1 MKFTFVPDYYFKTFD
16 MASAEFLS
24 SIGVKGIILDIDNT
38 LEPYE
43 NPVPSEK
50 VLAWFSSLREYGIS
64 AAFVSNNNKERVE
77 LFNAGLSLPA
87 YYKAKKPFKK
97 NLLCAMRDMNTEKEN
112 TILMGD
118 QVFTD
123 VWAAHN
129 AGIRAILVP
138 PIKDKRDIF
147 TKFKR
152 MLEKPI
158 LKKYEKRRKKSEK
171 ENQNDEA

>member
-1 MKFTFVPDYYFKTFD
+1 MKFTFVPEYRFETFD

-24 SIGVKGIILDIDNT
+24 GIGVKGIILDIDNT

-43 NPVPSEK
+43 NEDPGEHV
-50 VLAWFSSLREYGIS
+50 VLWLESLRMCGIKAS
-64 AAFVSNNNKERVE
+64 IVSNNGRERVE
-77 LFNAGLSLPA
+77 RFNKNLSLFA
-87 YYKAKKPFKK
+87 CYKAKKPFKK
-97 NLLCAMRDMNTEKEN
+97 NLLRAMQAMSTDRAS

-138 PIKDKRDIF
+138 PIKDKRDVF
-147 TKFKR
+147 TRFKR
-152 MLEKPI
+152 LLEKPI
-158 LKKYEKRRKKSEK
+158 LKKYERKNKK
-171 ENQNDEA
+171 